1 MSHARIHAATREAHK
16 AVQKLDRA
24 ALDAL
29 IAIYADAADRI
40 VERLRAVTSAN
51 NLIELAHL
59 NNLKHQVDQILTD
72 LEAARNDELKRAI
85 TRAAE
90 LGALPWDD
98 AAQGLTRPISPA
110 TMRVAQDAVKFV
122 NSFIAKDGLQLSDRL
137 WRMDQAARNT
147 IQTAIGRAIVMGQ
160 GATEAA
166 RELLSNG
173 SPVTRGIQDKMKE
186 ASATRLTAQINAML
200 KGDGS
205 PLSNALRV
213 IRTEINRAHGEA
225 QMAAAEE
232 HKDFGG
238 HKFLLSPAH
247 PKPDICDLLSTQ
259 NLHGLGPGVYPDRDA
274 TPWPA
279 HPNTLSFIA
288 VVFKD
293 EISDEDR
300 AGKETEAEALARL
313 NPAQREG
320 VLSTARAFRRDPDAA
335 A

>member
-1 MSHARIHAATREAHK
+1 MSHARIHAATLAAHK
-16 AVQKLDRA
+16 AVVKLDRA

-40 VERLRAVTSAN
+40 VERLRALTGSN
-51 NLIELAHL
+51 NLIELTHL
-59 NNLKHQVDQILTD
+59 ATLKRQVDQILTD

-85 TRAAE
+85 ERAAE

-98 AAQGLTRPISPA
+98 AAAGLPRPISPA
-110 TMRVAQDAVKFV
+110 AMRVAQDAVKFV
-122 NSFIAKDGLQLSDRL
+122 NAFIAKDGLQLSDRL
-137 WRMDQAARNT
+137 WRMDQGARNT

-166 RELLSNG
+166 RELLLNG
-173 SPVTRGIQDKMKE
+173 SPVTAGIQDKMRE
-186 ASATRLTAQINAML
+186 ASSTRLTAQINAML

-205 PLSNALRV
+205 PLSNALRLM
-213 IRTEINRAHGEA
+213 RTEINRAHGEA
-225 QMAAAEE
+225 AMAAAEQ
-232 HKDFGG
+232 HPDFGG

-259 NLHGLGPGVYPDRDA
+259 NLHGLGPGVYPNRES

-293 EISDEDR
+293 EVTDEDR
-300 AGKETEAEALARL
+300 AGKETEAEALERL

-320 VLSTARAFRRDPDAA
+320 VLATARSFRRDPDVAA
-335 A
+335 